1 MEYFTKDTYEG
12 QEFWIKALLPDW
24 DFSPNRSD
32 NIRFIGVEES
42 DVNSSVEAG
51 NGKIFESKKD
61 LFSNI
66 NYILQRRAAYPS
78 MAQQMDTLYHSGLEA
93 WKASIDEVK
102 ERFPKPE

>member
-32 NIRFIGVEES
+32 NIRFIGVEE
-42 DVNSSVEAG
+42 DEVTAKVNSGEGVTYST
-51 NGKIFESKKD
+51 KKE
-61 LFSNI
+61 LLSAL

-78 MAQQMDTLYHSGLEA
+78 IAQQMDTLYHEGFDA
-93 WKASIDEVK
+93 WKAQIDTIK
-102 ERFPKPE
+102 AQHPKP